1 MRVRF
6 GELAK
11 DEIRDARAY
20 LEQQQAGLGSQ
31 FAAEISRSSDRIG
44 RQPLLYPVEVGE
56 VRKHVMNRFPYTM
69 RYVVRSD
76 IALVLAVSHHRRRP
90 EYWSDRIELS

>member
-20 LEQQQAGLGSQ
+20 LEQQQPGLGSQ
-31 FAAEISRSSDRIG
+31 FATEVSRASDRIA
-44 RQPLLYPVEVGE
+44 RHPLLYPVEIGD
-56 VRKHVMNRFPYTM
+56 VRKHVLNRFPYTM
-69 RYVVRSD
+69 RYVVRGD

-90 EYWSDRIELS
+90 EYWIDRIESS